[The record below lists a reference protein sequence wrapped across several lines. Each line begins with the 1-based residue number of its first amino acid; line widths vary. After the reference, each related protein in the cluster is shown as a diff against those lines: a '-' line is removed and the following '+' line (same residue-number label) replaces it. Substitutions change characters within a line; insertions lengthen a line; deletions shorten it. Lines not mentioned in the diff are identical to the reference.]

1 MYAPFSLQQTFLPNG
16 EACDNHVKSYYF
28 IYCREKLI
36 LVKNTRTRSIP
47 IMENLPFHDDDLRYC
62 RPIGLYKQKQCLLV
76 QVDDSTSMPDTFV
89 LVPLRK
95 AYQFISPDMWTI
107 AGRAVQL
114 LHWHNENRFCG
125 KCGSKMVERQSEPA
139 KKCTRCDFLAY
150 PRLTPAVIM
159 SVIWNNKILLG
170 RAATF
175 PKGMYSPLAGFVEAG
190 ETLED
195 AVRREIFEEVG
206 ISITDIQYIAS
217 QPWPFPQSLMLG
229 FTAKYHSG
237 EIKVDT
243 TELED
248 ARWFSAEAMPKRL
261 PSQMSISR
269 TLVDLFLEGKHTAPR
284 SCLSNSPSRQ

>member
-16 EACDNHVKSYYF
+16 RACDNHVKSYWF
-28 IYCREKLI
+28 VYCRGKLI
-36 LVKNTRTRSIP
+36 LCKDTLFRSIP
-47 IMENLPFHDDDLRYC
+47 VMKTLPFADDDLRYC
-62 RPIGLYKQKQCLLV
+62 RTIGIYKQKQCLVV
-76 QVDDSTSMPDTFV
+76 QLRDTTPLPENFTIV
-89 LVPLRK
+89 SLRK
-95 AYQFISPDMWTI
+95 AYRLISPDLWTI

-125 KCGSKMVERQSEPA
+125 KCGNKMVERQSEPA
-139 KKCTRCDFLAY
+139 KKCSHCDFLVY

-159 SVIWNNKILLG
+159 SIIWNNKILLG

-206 ISITDIQYIAS
+206 INVTDIQYIAS

-229 FTAKYHSG
+229 FTARYHSG

-248 ARWFSAEAMPKRL
+248 ARWFSVKAMPKRL
-261 PSQMSISR
+261 PSRMSISR
-269 TLVDLFLEGKHTAPR
+269 TLVDLFLEGKHPAPH
-284 SCLSNSPSRQ
+284 SCSSKSPSKL